1 MMDHSMQT
9 TTNELTEMGSGNKKY
24 LVWNNKGGVGKTFL
38 SYSLSVEYA
47 IAHPDEDVVVIDACP
62 QSNISEIILGG
73 NGLGQDNLNKFREAN
88 KTIAGY
94 IKDRFGK
101 SPLAKLGYE
110 SSYFVKA
117 STVNAK
123 MPDNLHLL
131 PGDVD
136 LDICSRLIAHIGSS
150 PVKGA
155 WKTSRSLMSDLI
167 ESFEMDKNTS
177 DRPKTFFIDC
187 NPSFANYT
195 ELAVVSSNRI
205 IIPCTADAASIRGI
219 KNLIKLIFGVSMDKS
234 EQDDMFL
241 DFNKEATLNSISL
254 PRLHLFIQN
263 RSRTNEKDAARAFKS
278 HAEEIERISNELVQT
293 HSNLFTPE
301 AIDNRVVNVK
311 DGNTLAAIINHEGCP
326 VSSIMQKRYTIY
338 GNQTQANSAQ
348 IKALND
354 DIISV
359 VKCL

>member
-1 MMDHSMQT
+1 MMEHITALETELESMPS
-9 TTNELTEMGSGNKKY
+9 NNKKY

-38 SYSLSVEYA
+38 TYSLSVEYA
-47 IAHPDEDVVVIDACP
+47 LAHKDEDVVVIDACP
-62 QSNISEIILGG
+62 QSNVSEIILGG
-73 NGLGQDNLNKFREAN
+73 NGQGQENLNTYRDAN

-101 SPLAKLGYE
+101 SPLQRMGSE

-117 STVNAK
+117 STVNTR
-123 MPDNLHLL
+123 MPDNLYLL

-136 LDICSRLIAHIGSS
+136 LDICSRLISHIGSS

-155 WKTSRSLMSDLI
+155 WKTSRSMMSDLI
-167 ESFEMDKNTS
+167 EAFELDKNIS

-195 ELAVVSSNRI
+195 ELAVTSANRI

-219 KNLIKLIFGVSMDKS
+219 KNLIKLIFGISIDKT

-241 DFNKEATLNSISL
+241 DFHKEATTNAIPL
-254 PRLHLFIQN
+254 PKLHLFIQN
-263 RSRTNEKDAARAFKS
+263 RSRTNESDAARAFKS
-278 HAEEIERISNELVQT
+278 HAEEIERISGELVKS
-293 HSNLFTPE
+293 HANLFTKDD
-301 AIDNRVVNVK
+301 IQSRVMNVK

-326 VSSIMQKRYTIY
+326 ISHLLQKRYTIY
-338 GNQTQANSAQ
+338 GKATQANSKQ
-348 IKALND
+348 INALKD
-354 DIISV
+354 DINAV
-359 VKCL
+359 VRSI

>member
-1 MMDHSMQT
+1 MQT
-9 TTNELTEMGSGNKKY
+9 TTDELEEMTSNNKKY

-47 IAHPDEDVVVIDACP
+47 LAHPGEDVVVIDACP
-62 QSNISEIILGG
+62 QSNISEMLLGG
-73 NGLGQDNLNKFREAN
+73 NGLGQENLNKYRETN

-94 IKDRFGK
+94 IKDRFRK

-110 SSYFVKA
+110 SSYFVKVD
-117 STVNAK
+117 TVNIK
-123 MPDNLHLL
+123 MPNNLYLL

-155 WKTSRSLMSDLI
+155 WKTSRSMMSDLI
-167 ESFEMDKNTS
+167 ESFEMDKNS
-177 DRPKTFFIDC
+177 SGRPKTFFIDC

-219 KNLIKLIFGVSMDKS
+219 KNLIKLIFGVSIDKA

-241 DFNKEATLNSISL
+241 DFNKEARTNSIEL
-254 PRLHLFIQN
+254 PKLHMFIQN
-263 RSRTNEKDAARAFKS
+263 RSRTNERDAARAFKS
-278 HAEEIERISNELVQT
+278 HAEEIERISGELVIS
-293 HSNLFTPE
+293 HSELFTP
-301 AIDNRVVNVK
+301 DVMRSRVANVK

-326 VSSIMQKRYTIY
+326 ISTLLPKRYMIY
-338 GNQTQANSAQ
+338 GKPTQANKKQ
-348 IKALND
+348 IDALSD
-354 DIISV
+354 DIHAV
-359 VKCL
+359 VESL

>member
-1 MMDHSMQT
+1 MQPIT
-9 TTNELTEMGSGNKKY
+9 GELDDMVSNNKKY

-47 IAHPDEDVVVIDACP
+47 ITHPNEDVVVIDACP
-62 QSNISEIILGG
+62 QSNVSEIILGG
-73 NGLGQDNLNKFREAN
+73 NGIGQENLNKFRDAN

-94 IKDRFGK
+94 VKERFGK
-101 SPLAKLGYE
+101 SPLAKLGNE

-117 STVNAK
+117 STVNEK
-123 MPDNLHLL
+123 MPENFYLL
-131 PGDVD
+131 PGDID

-155 WKTSRSLMSDLI
+155 WKTSRTLMADLI
-167 ESFEMDKNTS
+167 ESFEMDKNS
-177 DRPKTFFIDC
+177 SGRPKTFFIDC

-219 KNLIKLIFGVSMDKS
+219 KNLIKLIFGVSVDKS

-241 DFNKEATLNSISL
+241 DFNKEAILNSVIL
-254 PRLHLFIQN
+254 PKLHLFIQN
-263 RSRTNEKDAARAFKS
+263 RSRTNERDAATAFKA
-278 HAEEIERISNELVQT
+278 HTVEIERISNELVQS
-293 HSNLFTPE
+293 HSELFTSD
-301 AIDNRVVNVK
+301 AINNRVVNVK

-326 VSSIMQKRYTIY
+326 ISSLMPKRYTIY
-338 GNQTQANSAQ
+338 GKSTQANANQINALSAAIQ
-348 IKALND
+348 N
-354 DIISV
+354 V
-359 VKCL
+359 VTSL